1 MSNVQLDRIHV
12 VRELLKYIPCYGAN
26 TSNIPNCLAFEVL
39 MSLKRGGID
48 NPWELIGFKIQGM
61 KGLFDLFVLDTSTRR
76 SRLLT

>member
-1 MSNVQLDRIHV
+1 MSNVQVDRIHA
-12 VRELLKYIPCYGAN
+12 VREELKHIIRYEAN
-26 TSNIPNCLAFEVL
+26 ISDIPNCLVFEVL
-39 MSLKRGGID
+39 ISLKRGGID